1 MTEQSSAHEP
11 SSMAAPQ
18 DKRHA
23 PALGYTNFPT
33 LPPPRRGKVRD
44 IYDCGET
51 LLIVATDRISVFDVV
66 LPTGIPGKGKILT
79 QLSCFWFDQTRDIV
93 RNHMVTT
100 APERYP
106 EVCRPY
112 HDLLAGRS
120 MLVQKAQPLPVE
132 CVVRGY
138 LAGSA
143 WEDYRR
149 TGHLL
154 DIALPSGLGEAAR
167 LDPPLF
173 TPTTKAPPGEH
184 DEPMSFTTLERL
196 VSPTVAERL
205 RVLSLALYSY
215 GRQFAEGRG
224 LILADTKFEFGM
236 QGDEL
241 ILIDELFTPDSS
253 RYWPLD
259 GYRPGRSQPS
269 FDKQFVRDYTTNL
282 GWNRQP
288 PGPELPD
295 EVVLNTRQ
303 RYLEA
308 YRLLL
313 GTWPQGV

>member
-1 MTEQSSAHEP
+1 
-11 SSMAAPQ
+11 MAE
-18 DKRHA
+18 
-23 PALGYTNFPT
+23 PALLHTHFPT

-44 IYDCGET
+44 IYDFGET

-66 LPTGIPGKGKILT
+66 LPTGIPDKGKVLT

-93 RNHMVTT
+93 RNHLISTD
-100 APERYP
+100 PQHYP
-106 EVCRPY
+106 PACWPY
-112 HDLLAGRS
+112 RNVLAGRS

-143 WEDYRR
+143 WEEYRR
-149 TGHLL
+149 SGQVAAF
-154 DIALPSGLGEAAR
+154 ALPAELGEAAR

-173 TPTTKAPPGEH
+173 TPTTKAAQGQH
-184 DEPMSFTTLERL
+184 DEPMSFATLQQL
-196 VSPTVAERL
+196 VGPAVAEHVRS
-205 RVLSLALYSY
+205 LSLRLYQY

-224 LILADTKFEFGM
+224 LILADTKFEFGL
-236 QGDEL
+236 QTDEV

-253 RYWPLD
+253 RYWPRD
-259 GYRPGRSQPS
+259 DYCPGRPQPS
-269 FDKQFVRDYTTNL
+269 FDKQFVRDYTTSL

-295 EVVLNTRQ
+295 DIVAKTRE

-308 YRLLL
+308 YRLLV
-313 GTWPQGV
+313 GRQPQGV